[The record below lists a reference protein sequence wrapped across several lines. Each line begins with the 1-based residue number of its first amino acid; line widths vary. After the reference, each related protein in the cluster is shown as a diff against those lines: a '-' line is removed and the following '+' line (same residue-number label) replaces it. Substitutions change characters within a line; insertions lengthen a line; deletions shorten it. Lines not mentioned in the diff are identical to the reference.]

1 MQKWQI
7 LFESRTKRGV
17 GKPPLRRSHRMAEP
31 TVRSI
36 LKKKDARQ
44 RAVSWERNKMEKTA
58 IRFDSELK
66 SEIQNMMSEANAT
79 SMADFIRQ
87 AAEFY
92 IAYLR
97 QKKSIDFLAPLL
109 AQTIKNEI
117 ESVEK
122 NISSVIY
129 KLAVEQAISNNIV
142 AYYNGV
148 NDETITALREMCSK
162 DVAENNGSLTFEAA
176 MEFKHSEDE

>member
-1 MQKWQI
+1 
-7 LFESRTKRGV
+7 
-17 GKPPLRRSHRMAEP
+17 
-31 TVRSI
+31 
-36 LKKKDARQ
+36 
-44 RAVSWERNKMEKTA
+44 MEKTA
-58 IRFDSELK
+58 IRFDPELK
-66 SEIQNMMSEANAT
+66 AEMQNMMSAANAT
-79 SMADFIRQ
+79 SMADFVRQ
-87 AAEFY
+87 ATEFY

-109 AQTIKNEI
+109 AQTIKSEI

-148 NDETITALREMCSK
+148 NDETIAELREMCSK
-162 DVAENNGSLTFEAA
+162 DVAENNGIITFEEA
-176 MEFKHSEDE
+176 MKFQHSEDE

>member
-1 MQKWQI
+1 
-7 LFESRTKRGV
+7 
-17 GKPPLRRSHRMAEP
+17 
-31 TVRSI
+31 
-36 LKKKDARQ
+36 
-44 RAVSWERNKMEKTA
+44 MEKTA
-58 IRFDSELK
+58 IRFEPEVK
-66 SEIQNMMSEANAT
+66 AEIQNVMSEANAT
-79 SMADFIRQ
+79 SMADFVRQ

-122 NISSVIY
+122 NISSMIY
-129 KLAVEQAISNNIV
+129 KFAVEQAITNNIV

-148 NDETITALREMCSK
+148 NDETVRELREMCSK
-162 DVAENNGSLTFEAA
+162 DVAENNGIITFEEA
-176 MEFKHSEDE
+176 MKFQHSEEE